1 MNFVGPS
8 LHCTLIILSMRGLRG
23 GLGGADPPKKINFLK
38 N

>member
-23 GLGGADPPKKINFLK
+23 GLGGADPPKKIFKK